1 MTGLVQAAPLWP
13 AGVPRRRLLKLATL
27 LVNRNDERPRTEADY
42 RSLNFT
48 TMIDATSSSVTRL
61 AATITMSWRRN
72 P

>member
-1 MTGLVQAAPLWP
+1 MA

-27 LVNRNDERPRTEADY
+27 LVNRNDERTRTEADY